1 MRSVGDRT
9 LLVMLQPGEYVFA
22 TYSLGLI
29 DSGLIVNI
37 RKPTPY
43 KTNLGLWTYIY
54 FGYNFNKRKASGIIK
69 YPTGYALVPYDNVLH
84 MIPNYLMFFF
94 GGDGMLGGWHG

>member
-1 MRSVGDRT
+1 MATVGDRT

-22 TYSLGLI
+22 TYSMGI
-29 DSGLIVNI
+29 VDSGAIVNI

-43 KTNLGLWTYIY
+43 KSNLGLWTYIY
-54 FGYNFNKRKASGIIK
+54 FGYSFEVKKASGIIK
-69 YPTGYALVPYDNVLH
+69 YPSEYALVPYTNVVH
-84 MIPNYLMFFF
+84 MIPNYLLFFF